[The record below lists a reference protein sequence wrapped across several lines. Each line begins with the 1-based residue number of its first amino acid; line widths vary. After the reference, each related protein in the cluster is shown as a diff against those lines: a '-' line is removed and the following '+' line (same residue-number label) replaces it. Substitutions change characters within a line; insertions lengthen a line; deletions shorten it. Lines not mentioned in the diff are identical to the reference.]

1 MSRRVTETDAQTGEV
16 FEGRTVD
23 GVRHGK
29 GRVTFADGSA
39 VEGIFR
45 DGEVHGPGC
54 YRSAD
59 GTELRASFMD
69 GVPEGPVRLVL
80 TLSPRW

>member
-1 MSRRVTETDAQTGEV
+1 
-16 FEGRTVD
+16 
-23 GVRHGK
+23 
-29 GRVTFADGSA
+29 